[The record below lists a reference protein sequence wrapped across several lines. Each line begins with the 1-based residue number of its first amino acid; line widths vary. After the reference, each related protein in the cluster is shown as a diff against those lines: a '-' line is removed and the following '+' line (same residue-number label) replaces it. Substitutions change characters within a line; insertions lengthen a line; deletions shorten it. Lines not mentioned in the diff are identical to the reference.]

1 MTKMKKI
8 LAVALCVLLLGS
20 VFAGCSG
27 KKAEQTTEI
36 TDETLL
42 IAYTADNAPFFQIDE
57 KGNASGFEAD
67 LIAKIFDS
75 IKDDCKNYA
84 YVKVEP
90 GYRLGE
96 ETAYTDKDGKTYIA
110 YMAVGG
116 LQKNDGTNN
125 EDYSFTNTVISNRVV
140 TLVKKDSKIKDYS
153 NLGGTKLA
161 VVSKAAQNALADN
174 AVIADR
180 SAKTTTVYKTA
191 QAAFT
196 ALYQDKADAVVI
208 DEFDLRTLDFILDGK
223 KQALSDWTTELNG
236 QLDTVEYAFATAKYD
251 RLKDDINE
259 ALLELMALEKICPLR
274 GPLSDQPMLD
284 LLFAIAL
291 PAIASA
297 LLFNVGASSG
307 GTDVIALIV
316 EKYTHIHNVA
326 VALFLTD
333 LFMVIAACF
342 VFDLY
347 TALYSFVGLTVKSLV
362 IDAVLEKIKMCK
374 AILIVCD
381 DRKPICD
388 FVMRKLVRG
397 ATYTP
402 CFGAYTDKPHYIIY
416 TTLTRREADQLQDFI
431 HKQHLNAFMSMLSTT
446 EVFGKGFNHA

>member
-153 NLGGTKLA
+153 NLGGAKLA

-174 AVIADR
+174 SEDWSIASNGSGIEDGAAQIVANCTNGLSGDNYNGAIILMHDS

-223 KQALSDWTTELNG
+223 KQALSDWTTELSG

-259 ALLELMALEKICPLR
+259 ALLELKDPKYNDKDEFTP
-274 GPLSDQPMLD
+274 
-284 LLFAIAL
+284 
-291 PAIASA
+291 
-297 LLFNVGASSG
+297 
-307 GTDVIALIV
+307 IV
-316 EKYTHIHNVA
+316 EQY
-326 VALFLTD
+326 
-333 LFMVIAACF
+333 
-342 VFDLY
+342 
-347 TALYSFVGLTVKSLV
+347 
-362 IDAVLEKIKMCK
+362 
-374 AILIVCD
+374 
-381 DRKPICD
+381 
-388 FVMRKLVRG
+388 
-397 ATYTP
+397 
-402 CFGAYTDKPHYIIY
+402 FGYNASNFSYIPADK
-416 TTLTRREADQLQDFI
+416 
-431 HKQHLNAFMSMLSTT
+431 
-446 EVFGKGFNHA
+446 

>member
-153 NLGGTKLA
+153 NLGGAKLA
-161 VVSKAAQNALADN
+161 VVSKAAQNALQ
-174 AVIADR
+174 I
-180 SAKTTTVYKTA
+180 
-191 QAAFT
+191 
-196 ALYQDKADAVVI
+196 
-208 DEFDLRTLDFILDGK
+208 
-223 KQALSDWTTELNG
+223 
-236 QLDTVEYAFATAKYD
+236 
-251 RLKDDINE
+251 
-259 ALLELMALEKICPLR
+259 
-274 GPLSDQPMLD
+274 
-284 LLFAIAL
+284 
-291 PAIASA
+291 
-297 LLFNVGASSG
+297 
-307 GTDVIALIV
+307 
-316 EKYTHIHNVA
+316 
-326 VALFLTD
+326 
-333 LFMVIAACF
+333 
-342 VFDLY
+342 
-347 TALYSFVGLTVKSLV
+347 
-362 IDAVLEKIKMCK
+362 
-374 AILIVCD
+374 
-381 DRKPICD
+381 
-388 FVMRKLVRG
+388 
-397 ATYTP
+397 TP
-402 CFGAYTDKPHYIIY
+402 
-416 TTLTRREADQLQDFI
+416 
-431 HKQHLNAFMSMLSTT
+431 
-446 EVFGKGFNHA
+446 

>member
-153 NLGGTKLA
+153 NLGGAKLA

-208 DEFDLRTLDFILDGK
+208 DEFDLRTLDFILDGQK
-223 KQALSDWTTELNG
+223 KALSDWTTELNG
-236 QLDTVEYAFATAKYD
+236 QLDTEEYAFATAKYD

-259 ALLELMALEKICPLR
+259 ALLELMALDFAIDELGLYLTTHPNDQQALELYWSYIRLGRAGRAKYEETN
-274 GPLSDQPMLD
+274 GPLLQTDITEGGFRWLD
-284 LLFAIAL
+284 D
-291 PAIASA
+291 PWPWDK
-297 LLFNVGASSG
+297 G
-307 GTDVIALIV
+307 GND
-316 EKYTHIHNVA
+316 
-326 VALFLTD
+326 
-333 LFMVIAACF
+333 
-342 VFDLY
+342 
-347 TALYSFVGLTVKSLV
+347 
-362 IDAVLEKIKMCK
+362 
-374 AILIVCD
+374 
-381 DRKPICD
+381 
-388 FVMRKLVRG
+388 
-397 ATYTP
+397 
-402 CFGAYTDKPHYIIY
+402 
-416 TTLTRREADQLQDFI
+416 
-431 HKQHLNAFMSMLSTT
+431 
-446 EVFGKGFNHA
+446 

>member
-140 TLVKKDSKIKDYS
+140 TLVKKDSK
-153 NLGGTKLA
+153 
-161 VVSKAAQNALADN
+161 
-174 AVIADR
+174 
-180 SAKTTTVYKTA
+180 
-191 QAAFT
+191 T

-223 KQALSDWTTELNG
+223 KQALSDWTTELSG

-259 ALLELMALEKICPLR
+259 ALLELKDPKYNDKDEFTP
-274 GPLSDQPMLD
+274 
-284 LLFAIAL
+284 
-291 PAIASA
+291 
-297 LLFNVGASSG
+297 
-307 GTDVIALIV
+307 IV
-316 EKYTHIHNVA
+316 EQY
-326 VALFLTD
+326 
-333 LFMVIAACF
+333 
-342 VFDLY
+342 
-347 TALYSFVGLTVKSLV
+347 
-362 IDAVLEKIKMCK
+362 
-374 AILIVCD
+374 
-381 DRKPICD
+381 
-388 FVMRKLVRG
+388 
-397 ATYTP
+397 
-402 CFGAYTDKPHYIIY
+402 FGYNASNFSYIPADK
-416 TTLTRREADQLQDFI
+416 
-431 HKQHLNAFMSMLSTT
+431 
-446 EVFGKGFNHA
+446 

>member
-153 NLGGTKLA
+153 NLGGAKLA

-174 AVIADR
+174 AVIAQR

-208 DEFDLRTLDFILDGK
+208 DEFDLRTLDFVLDGK

-251 RLKDDINE
+251 RLKV
-259 ALLELMALEKICPLR
+259 
-274 GPLSDQPMLD
+274 S
-284 LLFAIAL
+284 AI
-291 PAIASA
+291 
-297 LLFNVGASSG
+297 F
-307 GTDVIALIV
+307 
-316 EKYTHIHNVA
+316 
-326 VALFLTD
+326 
-333 LFMVIAACF
+333 
-342 VFDLY
+342 
-347 TALYSFVGLTVKSLV
+347 
-362 IDAVLEKIKMCK
+362 
-374 AILIVCD
+374 
-381 DRKPICD
+381 
-388 FVMRKLVRG
+388 
-397 ATYTP
+397 
-402 CFGAYTDKPHYIIY
+402 
-416 TTLTRREADQLQDFI
+416 
-431 HKQHLNAFMSMLSTT
+431 
-446 EVFGKGFNHA
+446 